1 MATHVV
7 NGEAFVSARAISLTF
22 CSLSKDPLV
31 GVAAADLDVFVPQVL
46 LGSFD
51 FLATSAWNRAL
62 G

>member
-1 MATHVV
+1 MLHTKMV
-7 NGEAFVSARAISLTF
+7 GFSARSISPTF

-31 GVAAADLDVFVPQVL
+31 VVAAVDDDVFTPQVL

-51 FLATSAWNRAL
+51 FLAMGGSRAL